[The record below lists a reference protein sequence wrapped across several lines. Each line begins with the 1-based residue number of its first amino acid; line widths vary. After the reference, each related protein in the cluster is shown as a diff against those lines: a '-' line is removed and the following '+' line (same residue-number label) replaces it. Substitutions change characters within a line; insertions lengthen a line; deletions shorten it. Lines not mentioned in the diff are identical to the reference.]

1 MNVYISH
8 PLEPYSGGCIL
19 IAADTQYQ
27 AQQIV
32 NSVIDTRYTEMS
44 SPELVPYLS
53 YSSLVPKVIVE
64 HIYVE

>member
-1 MNVYISH
+1 MNVYISQ
-8 PLEPYSGGCIL
+8 PIEPYSGGCIL

-32 NSVIDTRYTEMS
+32 NSVIDTRYTEMT
-44 SPELVPYLS
+44 SPSLIPHLS
-53 YSSLVPKVIVE
+53 YSFLVPQVVVE